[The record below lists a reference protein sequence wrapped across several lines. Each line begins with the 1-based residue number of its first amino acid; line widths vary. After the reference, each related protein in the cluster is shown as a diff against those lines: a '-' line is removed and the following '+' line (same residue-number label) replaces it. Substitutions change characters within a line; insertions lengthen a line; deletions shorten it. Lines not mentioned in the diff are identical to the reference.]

1 MPIRYASQYAP
12 KHYNP
17 NWSSN
22 SLKRQAW
29 NNQQKKLDKI
39 YGPSGINTNK
49 PSTPSTTT
57 SNNK

>member
-29 NNQQKKLDKI
+29 DNQKKKMDKI
-39 YGPSGINTNK
+39 YGPVGVNNSKKLASSIN
-49 PSTPSTTT
+49 
-57 SNNK
+57 NNKNK